1 MPTQIEAGFERRL
14 AALSDRQG
22 LAFAAALCERLMPNY
37 RLYASMEAAG
47 DDRVHVVRTVLDLVW
62 EALGVRDARI
72 DFARQAQKLIEC
84 EPPDADER
92 FGARAAGD
100 LTLALAACLDDLI
113 AGSGEAPIE
122 VSRLSLGGV
131 ERFIELQAGE
141 AVMDDARREALIEAH
156 ELTADERAFQK
167 AVLEAVEAGIDRE
180 RLRAIRALGRNEGF
194 SNLGISAEGAGDT
207 PGP

>member
-1 MPTQIEAGFERRL
+1 MPTQIEAGLERRL
-14 AALSDRQG
+14 ADLSSRQG

-37 RLYASMEAAG
+37 RLYADMEGEG
-47 DDRVHVVRTVLDLVW
+47 DVHSVRTLLDLIW

-72 DFARQAQKLIEC
+72 DFSRQAQKLIEC

-100 LTLALAACLDDLI
+100 LTLALSACLDDLI

-122 VSRLSLGGV
+122 VSRLSLGSV

-141 AVMDDARREALIEAH
+141 AVMDDTRREALIESH
-156 ELTADERAFQK
+156 ELIADERAFQK
-167 AVLEAVEAGIDRE
+167 AVLEALETAPLDRP
-180 RLRAIRALGRNEGF
+180 RLRTIRALGRNEGF
-194 SNLGISAEGAGDT
+194 SNLGISLEAPEGGQNT
-207 PGP
+207 